1 VPDLGCRVDGAAPSN
16 PFGDVFPGSQACVR
30 ACLVMREQHFCWI
43 LAWSNSP
50 ETFLELVEGVDV
62 CL

>member
-1 VPDLGCRVDGAAPSN
+1 MGQHRPTH
-16 PFGDVFPGSQACVR
+16 FGDVFPGSEACVR
-30 ACLVMREQHFCWI
+30 ACIVMLEQYFCWI
-43 LAWSNSP
+43 LARLNSP